1 MKDFSS
7 AAGDRY
13 GSSAQPSTGSAN
25 NVVSSAID
33 ILRRRFKVLAIVA
46 AVIFAILASLILRMT
61 PMYEATAKIKLDPGK
76 DAVID
81 ADDKG
86 GSNFP
91 DQSLIDTE
99 VSIMRSREVARS
111 VVDRLHL
118 DSDPEFMSDGKSSKL
133 PVAQSREDKKDEV
146 VDNVLDGLDVGRE
159 KATYLIGL
167 SFISVDPAKAAKI
180 ANAFADAY
188 LANTLQA
195 RTGTANQQAKFL
207 DQRLRDVGADLATT
221 DRQVA
226 QYKAEAGII
235 TVGDRGTSAG
245 TVVDQ
250 QVMPLTVQMAQAESE
265 AAGARA
271 QVDAARA
278 QIASGGLKSLSG
290 VLSSPVVAA
299 LRGQEADVQKGIEQ
313 ARGIYGPNHP
323 FFLRQQQQLAE
334 LDAQIEQEAK
344 RIYQSLQSDAAAK
357 NAEAA
362 VLRSRVAGLRGEQ
375 ASNTR
380 NSVIAQSLL
389 QQADTKRE
397 TFNKIAAQQ
406 QQMNQV
412 AKYTG
417 TQARIVEAA
426 FPPDRKSSPKTKL
439 LLVVSFLFAGAA
451 GLGTIV
457 TQEILSGGLKTA
469 ADVENG
475 LKIPFIVS
483 IPKLKDGSFFSQGS
497 RENPAD
503 IIIDTPVSPFAEAF
517 RIARNTLLLAGEGA
531 SSPRI
536 ISMMSTVPDE
546 GKTTSS
552 LAMARV
558 LATSGERVLL
568 IDCDLRQN
576 GLSRII
582 GNDGRPG
589 LVELLS
595 GRADLSQVVRKDR
608 APTLDI
614 IPVPNAVFTAQ
625 DIFGTDA
632 MSSLLKRL
640 LREEKYDRIVL
651 DTPPLLG
658 VADARVLASLSDAAI
673 LLIRWNSTALGAIQS
688 ALAWLEADRAPLVGA
703 MFTMVDPK
711 SEAIGAMYY
720 SKKYTKYYQQ
730 AR

>member
-7 AAGDRY
+7 GAGDRY
-13 GSSAQPSTGSAN
+13 GNSAQPPAGSAN
-25 NVVSSAID
+25 SVAHSAIE
-33 ILRRRFKVLAIVA
+33 ILKRRFKVLL
-46 AVIFAILASLILRMT
+46 AVSVIIFVLLASLIFRMT
-61 PMYEATAKIKLDPGK
+61 PMYEATAKIKINPSQ
-76 DAVID
+76 DAVVD
-81 ADDKG
+81 ADAKA
-86 GSNFP
+86 SSFP
-91 DQSLIDTE
+91 DQAVIDTE
-99 VSIMRSREVARS
+99 VSIMRSREVARM

-118 DSDPEFMSDGKSSKL
+118 DRDPEFVGGLAPVGGSK
-133 PVAQSREDKKDEV
+133 QEQEDRRDEIA
-146 VDNVLDGLDVGRE
+146 DRVLGGLDVGRE
-159 KATYLIGL
+159 KSTYLIG
-167 SFISVDPAKAAKI
+167 ISYASKEASKAAQI
-180 ANAFADAY
+180 ANAFASAY
-188 LANTLQA
+188 IANSLNS
-195 RTGTANQQAKFL
+195 RTGTANQQATFL
-207 DQRLRDVGADLATT
+207 DKRLHDVGADLAAT
-221 DRQVA
+221 DREVA

-235 TVGDRGTSAG
+235 TVGDRGGSVG

-250 QVMPLTVQMAQAESE
+250 QVMPLTSQAAAAEAE
-265 AAGARA
+265 AAGARTRA
-271 QVDAARA
+271 EAARA
-278 QIASGGLKSLSG
+278 QIASGGLKSLTS
-290 VLSSPVVAA
+290 VLDSSVVTN
-299 LRGQEADVQKGIEQ
+299 LRAQEAEVQKGIQE
-313 ARGIYGPNHP
+313 ARGRYGPNHP
-323 FFLRQQQQLAE
+323 FFLRQQEQLQD

-344 RIYQSLQSDAAAK
+344 RIYQSLQSEAAAK
-357 NAEAA
+357 SAEAG
-362 VLRSRVAGLRGEQ
+362 VLRARVAGLRGEQ
-375 ASNTR
+375 ANNTR

-397 TFNKIAAQQ
+397 TFNKLAAQQ
-406 QQMNQV
+406 QQMDQV
-412 AKYTG
+412 AQYTG
-417 TQARIVEAA
+417 TQAQIVEAA
-426 FPPDRKSSPKTKL
+426 FTPDRKSSPRTGL
-439 LLVVSFLFAGAA
+439 LLVMSFLFAGAA
-451 GLGTIV
+451 GLGTVV
-457 TQEILSGGLKTA
+457 TQEILSGGLKTPS
-469 ADVENG
+469 DVENG

-483 IPKLKDGSFFSQGS
+483 IPRLKDGTFFKQGI
-497 RENPAD
+497 RDNPAD

-517 RIARNTLLLAGEGA
+517 RIARNTLLLAGDGA

-595 GRADLSQVVRKDR
+595 GRADLTQVIRKDR

-614 IPVPNAVFTAQ
+614 IPIPNAVFTAQ

-632 MSSLLKRL
+632 MSNLLKRL

-673 LLIRWNSTALGAIQS
+673 LLIRWNSTALSAIQS
-688 ALAWLEADRAPLVGA
+688 GLAWLEADRAPLVGA

-720 SKKYTKYYQQ
+720 SKKYTKYYQA